1 MKRRVRLIFC
11 AVLSFAAT
19 SVVAQ
24 APCRVLDPELAG
36 AYAGG
41 CKDGLANGYGEASG
55 SAEYKGEFRAG
66 RKHGKGTKVW
76 ASGDRYEGNFAD
88 DMKHGTGRYVWGSG
102 VRSSGERYAGEYRN
116 DMREGIGT
124 YEWPSGDRYE
134 GAWRR
139 DLPIG
144 PLTKM
149 MMARIVAER
158 AAMQAVG
165 IPGSRICREV
175 TFGIANRDVIRGE
188 IIKVDDPFVVVRI
201 IDPGLQVHLVNRISY
216 DRGVVVRSTPLE
228 WEPCK

>member
-1 MKRRVRLIFC
+1 MRCRFLLIIYA
-11 AVLSFAAT
+11 AVLFAAT
-19 SVVAQ
+19 GVRAQ

-41 CKDGLANGYGEASG
+41 CKDGQADGYGEASG
-55 SAEYKGEFRAG
+55 AAEYKGEFRAG

-76 ASGDRYEGNFAD
+76 ASGDRYEGDFAE
-88 DMKHGTGRYVWGSG
+88 DMKHGSGRYIWGPG
-102 VRSSGERYAGEYRN
+102 GRSAGERYAGEYRN

-134 GAWRR
+134 GPWRK
-139 DLPIG
+139 DLPTG

-165 IPGSRICREV
+165 SPGSRVCREV
-175 TFGIANRDVIRGE
+175 IFGIANRDVIRGE
-188 IIKVDDPFVVVRI
+188 VIKIDDPFVVVRI
-201 IDPGLQVHLVNRISY
+201 VDPGQQVHLIDRIPY
-216 DRGVVVRSTPLE
+216 ERGVVVRSSPLD
-228 WEPCK
+228 WELCK